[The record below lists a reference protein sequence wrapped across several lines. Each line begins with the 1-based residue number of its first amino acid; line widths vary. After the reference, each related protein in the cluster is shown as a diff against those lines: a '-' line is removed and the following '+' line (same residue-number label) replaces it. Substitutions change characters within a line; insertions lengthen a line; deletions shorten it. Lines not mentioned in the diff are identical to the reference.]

1 MMSTAASATR
11 RPHHRRWDAERSQT
25 TTARAL
31 GPLALL
37 GGCEHRDACEAIDRT
52 LMDRARGSRVR
63 VTVIPAASPAARLP
77 ATAALARNYWT
88 ELGADVTVAV
98 PTAGPLSAQVASALE
113 APDIIVLTG
122 GVPGRLVRTLGASP
136 VWERVL
142 ELWRNGTA
150 LSGSSAGAIGLF
162 TWRLALRAPR
172 PLQVVPGLGPLR
184 DYVCVPHF
192 DRFVGSTPMV
202 QAWVRRRER
211 GLRGLG
217 ILGLDEG
224 TALVVDGD
232 HYQVCGRGSVT
243 VINEDGW
250 HTSVAGASVDLPR
263 PLVLRRQVTAFAA

>member
-1 MMSTAASATR
+1 MSAVEFASR
-11 RPHHRRWDAERSQT
+11 RQSGRMDAET
-25 TTARAL
+25 TSSPEL

-37 GGCEHRDACEAIDRT
+37 GGCEHRDGCGVIDRW
-52 LMDRARGSRVR
+52 LMDRAGRSRVR

-98 PTAGPLSAQVASALE
+98 PTTGPLSPQVESALAE
-113 APDIIVLTG
+113 PDIVVLTG

-142 ELWRNGTA
+142 ELWRGGTA

-162 TWRLALRAPR
+162 TWRLALCAPR

-192 DRFVGSTPMV
+192 DRFVSSFPAMHP
-202 QAWVRRRER
+202 WVRRRER
-211 GLRGLG
+211 GLRGLS

-224 TALVVDGD
+224 TALVADGD
-232 HYQVCGRGSVT
+232 RHEVVGRGSVT
-243 VINEDGW
+243 LVNEDGW
-250 HTSVAGASVDLPR
+250 HTSPAGGTVDLNR
-263 PLVLRRQVTAFAA
+263 PLALPHQLSAFAA

>member
-1 MMSTAASATR
+1 MSTTELGSR
-11 RPHHRRWDAERSQT
+11 RPHPGPLEAERSKT
-25 TTARAL
+25 TRPPTL

-37 GGCEHRDACEAIDRT
+37 GGNEHRDGCEAIDRW
-52 LMDRARGSRVR
+52 LMDRVGRSQVR

-98 PTAGPLSAQVASALE
+98 PTDGPMSPQVASALAE
-113 APDIIVLTG
+113 PDIIVLTG
-122 GVPGRLVRTLGASP
+122 GVPGRLVRMLGASP

-162 TWRLALRAPR
+162 TWRLAFRAPR

-192 DRFVGSTPMV
+192 DRFVGSSPVM
-202 QAWVRRRER
+202 QPWVRRRER

-224 TALVVDGD
+224 TALIAHGD
-232 HYQVCGRGSVT
+232 HHQVCGRGSVT

-250 HTSVAGASVDLPR
+250 HTSAAGGMVSLAR
-263 PLVLRRQVTAFAA
+263 PLVLPRQLTAIAA

>member
-1 MMSTAASATR
+1 
-11 RPHHRRWDAERSQT
+11 
-25 TTARAL
+25 
-31 GPLALL
+31 
-37 GGCEHRDACEAIDRT
+37 
-52 LMDRARGSRVR
+52 
-63 VTVIPAASPAARLP
+63 
-77 ATAALARNYWT
+77 
-88 ELGADVTVAV
+88 LGADVTVAV
-98 PTAGPLSAQVASALE
+98 PTDGPLSPQVASAL
-113 APDIIVLTG
+113 AGPDIIVLTG

-162 TWRLALRAPR
+162 AWRLAFRAPR

-192 DRFVGSTPMV
+192 DRFVGSISVM

-217 ILGLDEG
+217 ILGLDEE
-224 TALVVDGD
+224 TALVTDGD

-250 HTSVAGASVDLPR
+250 HSSTAGTSVTLPR
-263 PLVLRRQVTAFAA
+263 PLVLTPQLTAFAA

>member
-1 MMSTAASATR
+1 LE
-11 RPHHRRWDAERSQT
+11 AERSEKT
-25 TTARAL
+25 KPPTL

-37 GGCEHRDACEAIDRT
+37 GGNEHRDGCEAIDCW
-52 LMDRARGSRVR
+52 LMDRVGRSRVR

-98 PTAGPLSAQVASALE
+98 PTDGPLSPQVASAL
-113 APDIIVLTG
+113 AGPDIIVLTG

-162 TWRLALRAPR
+162 AWRLAFRAPR

-192 DRFVGSTPMV
+192 DRFVGSISV
-202 QAWVRRRER
+202 IQSWVRRRER
-211 GLRGLG
+211 GLPGLG

-224 TALVVDGD
+224 TALVTDGD

-243 VINEDGW
+243 VINEAGW
-250 HTSVAGASVDLPR
+250 HTSTAGACVTLPR
-263 PLVLRRQVTAFAA
+263 PLVLTPQLTAFAA